1 MSYATFEDVEVR
13 FFRDLLP
20 EERDLVEARLDDAEG
35 KIRSRIRNLD
45 QKVLENPDYLNTV
58 VRVCVDA
65 VIRLIRNP
73 EGFVQETDGNYT
85 YMLSASSADGRLTI
99 LNEEWQDL
107 GVRKSVGVVHTI
119 PLLPESLRDTL

>member
-85 YMLSASSADGRLTI
+85 YMLSATNADGRLTI
-99 LNEEWQDL
+99 LTEEWQDL
-107 GVRKSVGVVHTI
+107 GIRKSLGVVHTI

>member
-85 YMLSASSADGRLTI
+85 YMLSASNADGRLTI
-99 LNEEWQDL
+99 LTEEWQDL
-107 GVRKSVGVVHTI
+107 GIRKSVGVVHTI

>member
-13 FFRDLLP
+13 FFRGLLP
-20 EERDLVEARLDDAEG
+20 EERDLVEARLGDAEG
-35 KIRSRIRNLD
+35 KIRSRISNLD
-45 QKVLENPDYLNTV
+45 QKILENPDYLSTV

-85 YMLSASSADGRLTI
+85 YMLSQSSAEGRLTI
-99 LNEEWQDL
+99 LTEEWQDL
-107 GVRKSVGVVHTI
+107 GIRKSVGVVHTI

>member
-45 QKVLENPDYLNTV
+45 QKVLENPDYLSTV

-85 YMLSASSADGRLTI
+85 YMLSQSSAEGRLTI
-99 LNEEWQDL
+99 LTEEWQDL
-107 GVRKSVGVVHTI
+107 GIRKSVGVVHTI

>member
-20 EERDLVEARLDDAEG
+20 EERDLVEARLGDAEG
-35 KIRSRIRNLD
+35 KIRSRIRDLD

>member
-85 YMLSASSADGRLTI
+85 YMLSASNADGRLTI
-99 LNEEWQDL
+99 LTEEWQDL
-107 GVRKSVGVVHTI
+107 GIRKSLGVVHTI

>member
-20 EERDLVEARLDDAEG
+20 EERALVEARLGDAEG
-35 KIRSRIRNLD
+35 KIRSRISNLD
-45 QKVLENPDYLNTV
+45 QKILENPDYLNTV

-85 YMLSASSADGRLTI
+85 YMLSQHSAEGRLTI
-99 LNEEWQDL
+99 LTEEWQDL
-107 GVRKSVGVVHTI
+107 GIRKSVGVVHTI

>member
-20 EERDLVEARLDDAEG
+20 EERALVEARLGDAEG
-35 KIRSRIRNLD
+35 KIRSRISNLD

-85 YMLSASSADGRLTI
+85 YMLSASSAEGRLTI
-99 LNEEWQDL
+99 LTEEWQDL
-107 GVRKSVGVVHTI
+107 GIRKSVGVVHTI